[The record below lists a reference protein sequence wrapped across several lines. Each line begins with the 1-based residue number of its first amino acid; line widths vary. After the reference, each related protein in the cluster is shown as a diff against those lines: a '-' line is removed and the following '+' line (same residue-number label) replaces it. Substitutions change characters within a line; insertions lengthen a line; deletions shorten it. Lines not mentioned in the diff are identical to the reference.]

1 MKLEVNGLSVNCEVF
16 GEGED
21 LLVLEGWGAPI
32 SVYAPLCAH
41 MAEYRRVII
50 PDMPGVGGTQ
60 EPESSMC
67 ADDYADFILSL
78 LGVLGVEKTDIIGH
92 SNGGRTALKLLSRP
106 DLPVAIERAALLGP
120 AGIVH
125 EKSAKQKLRSGVF
138 KAGKK
143 VLGSAPV
150 KALFPE
156 ALENL
161 RRKSGSED
169 YRKASP
175 VMRETLVRL
184 VNEDLRA
191 SLPDIKASVLLICGE
206 NDTAT
211 PLEDVKLMSELIP
224 DSGLVPVRGGSHY
237 CFLEQPQ
244 LIYRIL
250 DSFFGRQ

>member
-1 MKLEVNGLSVNCEVF
+1 M
-16 GEGED
+16 
-21 LLVLEGWGAPI
+21 
-32 SVYAPLCAH
+32 
-41 MAEYRRVII
+41 
-50 PDMPGVGGTQ
+50 
-60 EPESSMC
+60 
-67 ADDYADFILSL
+67 
-78 LGVLGVEKTDIIGH
+78 
-92 SNGGRTALKLLSRP
+92 
-106 DLPVAIERAALLGP
+106 
-120 AGIVH
+120 
-125 EKSAKQKLRSGVF
+125 
-138 KAGKK
+138 
-143 VLGSAPV
+143 
-150 KALFPE
+150 KALFPD

-161 RRKSGSED
+161 RKRSGSED
-169 YRKASP
+169 YRRASP

-191 SLPDIKASVLLICGE
+191 SLPEVKASVLLICGE